1 MIHSQ
6 EIPDLSGLETENGD
20 THPLTQTMANVL
32 RHIEKDGL
40 DIDRIMDAV
49 VETAVRHFDA
59 YDGSLI
65 VINEAQHIEH
75 TGYYQDE
82 PHRRQPDVF
91 LQDVLREGVAGW
103 VIRKRRPYLLSN
115 IYTDKQWLKRPDTPP
130 NAPPESA
137 ISAPLLTRGR
147 VIGVLTLHR
156 QNTPPL
162 NNQDLVLLANLAS
175 EAASHVEN
183 ARLFAAS
190 QRQLQIAAL
199 LNEASRA
206 INSSLDLTEIMKS
219 LLLQMN
225 DFLNAEAVSIAL
237 VDEQTK
243 ELVYQVATGVGEN
256 KIAGLRVPSNQG
268 VSGWVLEHCQPVLV
282 PDTSRDPRFQ
292 PSLGDKRTGYPT
304 RAMICAPI
312 QYKGEV
318 LGTIQAINPSE
329 GSFMEQDLDLLMSLA
344 NIASTAIANATQF
357 ARTQA
362 AEAQYATLFQDT
374 INPIILT
381 DLEGHIIQV
390 NRRATQI
397 LRCKREDLL
406 GKPINQLHEPGA
418 DLLKA
423 SAVQSD
429 SVKVFTS
436 KIQTWDGQSL
446 SMEVYARR
454 TLFEQS
460 EILQWIFHDISK
472 HVELEEMR
480 RDLTAMLFHDLQ
492 SPLGN
497 VISSLELLSYEIP
510 PMDPSSP
517 LLYMLDIAKRSSERL
532 QTLVRSL
539 LDINRLE
546 AGHPIMERTLVDIY
560 DLVDEVREI
569 ERPNFEQRRV
579 LFVEDLAPALPDI
592 YVEEDMIRRVL
603 VNLVGNA
610 LKYSMEGQQITVAVE
625 LTEEQNGVVFSVSD
639 QGMGIPVEFRQSIFE
654 KFERIKHSSSDSK
667 GLGLGLAFCRL
678 AVEAHN
684 GRIWVDDASS
694 GGACFRFT
702 IPFKVPTAPLS
713 RGG

>member
-1 MIHSQ
+1 M
-6 EIPDLSGLETENGD
+6 PDLSGLETGNGD
-20 THPLTQTMANVL
+20 APALIQTIAHVL

-49 VETAVRHFDA
+49 LETAVRYFNA

-75 TGYYQDE
+75 TCYYQDE

-91 LQDVLREGVAGW
+91 LQDVMRQGVAGW
-103 VIRKRRPYLLSN
+103 VIRKRRPYLADN
-115 IYTDKQWLKRPDTPP
+115 IFTDPQWLKRPEMAVDSS
-130 NAPPESA
+130 PESA
-137 ISAPLLTRGR
+137 ICVPLLTRRR
-147 VIGVLTLHR
+147 VVGVLTLHR
-156 QNTPPL
+156 RNPPHF
-162 NNQDLVLLANLAS
+162 NNEDLALLADLAT
-175 EAASHVEN
+175 EVASHVEN

-225 DFLNAEAVSIAL
+225 EFLNAEAVSIAL
-237 VDEQTK
+237 VDEQTN
-243 ELVYQVATGVGEN
+243 ELVYQIAAGVGEN
-256 KIAGLRVPSNQG
+256 EIRGLRIPSNQG
-268 VSGWVLEHCQPVLV
+268 VSGWVFEHCQPVLIA
-282 PDTSRDPRFQ
+282 DTSRDPRFK
-292 PSLGDKRTGYPT
+292 PSLGDQRTGYPT

-329 GSFMEQDLDLLMSLA
+329 GAFMEQDLDLLMNLA
-344 NIASTAIANATQF
+344 NIASTAIANAKQF

-362 AEAQYATLFQDT
+362 AEAQYAGLFQDT

-381 DLEGHIIQV
+381 DLDGFITQV
-390 NRRATQI
+390 NRRACQV
-397 LRCKREDLL
+397 LRYQREELL
-406 GKPINQLHEPGA
+406 GKHMNELHEAGA
-418 DLLKA
+418 EVLSA
-423 SAVQSD
+423 QAVQSD

-436 KIQTWDGQSL
+436 KVVTKDRQPL

-460 EILQWIFHDISK
+460 VILQWIFHDISK

-569 ERPNFEQRRV
+569 ERPNFEQRQV
-579 LFVEDLAPALPDI
+579 LFVEELAPALPDL

-603 VNLVGNA
+603 INLVGNA
-610 LKYSMEGQQITVAVE
+610 LKYSMEGQQIKVAAE
-625 LTEEQNGVVFSVSD
+625 LTEDQRGLLVSVSD

-654 KFERIKHSSSDSK
+654 KFERIKHAGADSK

-684 GRIWVDDASS
+684 GRIWVEDAPG

-702 IPFKVPTAPLS
+702 IPFRVPDDH
-713 RGG
+713 

>member
-1 MIHSQ
+1 M
-6 EIPDLSGLETENGD
+6 PDLSGFETGSD
-20 THPLTQTMANVL
+20 GVSSLTQTIANVL

-40 DIDRIMDAV
+40 DIDRVIDAV
-49 VETAVRHFDA
+49 VETAVRHFEA

-65 VINEAQHIEH
+65 VINEAQQIEH
-75 TGYYQDE
+75 TCYYQDE
-82 PHRRQPDVF
+82 PHRQTPDVF
-91 LQDVLREGVAGW
+91 LQDILRDGVAGW
-103 VIRKRRPYLLSN
+103 VIRKRRPYLVIDIN
-115 IYTDKQWLKRPDTPP
+115 TDKQWLKRPDLPP
-130 NAPPESA
+130 DNSPRSA
-137 ISAPLLTRGR
+137 LCVPLLTRGR
-147 VIGVLTLHR
+147 VVGVLTLHR
-156 QNTPPL
+156 QNHPPF
-162 NNQDLVLLANLAS
+162 NQEDVDLLVNFAA
-175 EAASHVEN
+175 EAASHIEN

-225 DFLNAEAVSIAL
+225 EFLNAEAVSIAL

-243 ELVYQVATGVGEN
+243 DLVYQIAAGIGEN
-256 KIAGLRVPSNQG
+256 EIRGLRVPSNQG
-268 VSGWVLEHCQPVLV
+268 VSGWVMEHCQPVLIS
-282 PDTSRDPRFQ
+282 DTSRDPRFQ
-292 PSLGDKRTGYPT
+292 PALGDKRTGYPT

-312 QYKGEV
+312 QYKGDV

-329 GSFMEQDLDLLMSLA
+329 GSFMEQDLDLLMNLA
-344 NIASTAIANATQF
+344 NIASTAIANAKQF

-362 AEAQYATLFQDT
+362 AEAQYASLFQDT

-381 DLEGHIIQV
+381 DLEGHITQV
-390 NRRATQI
+390 NRRATQL
-397 LRCKREDLL
+397 LRCSREELV
-406 GKPINQLHEPGA
+406 GKHISQLHEPGA
-418 DLLKA
+418 ELLRA

-429 SVKVFTS
+429 AVKVFTS
-436 KIQTWDGQSL
+436 KIVTQDGQVL
-446 SMEVYARR
+446 SVEVYARR

-546 AGHPIMERTLVDIY
+546 AGNPIMERTLVDIY

-579 LFVEDLAPALPDI
+579 QFIEELAPALPDL
-592 YVEEDMIRRVL
+592 YMEEDMVRRVL
-603 VNLVGNA
+603 INLVGNA
-610 LKYSMEGQQITVAVE
+610 LKYSMEGQQITVAAE
-625 LTEEQNGVVFSVSD
+625 LTEDQGGVLFSVSD

-654 KFERIKHSSSDSK
+654 KFERVRHRGADSK

-684 GRIWVDDASS
+684 GRIWVEDAPG
-694 GGACFRFT
+694 GGARFRFT
-702 IPFKVPTAPLS
+702 IPFKAPDSGLKS
-713 RGG
+713 

>member
-1 MIHSQ
+1 MIHSP
-6 EIPDLSGLETENGD
+6 EMPDLSGIEAENGN
-20 THPLTQTMANVL
+20 TFSLTQTIADVL

-40 DIDRIMDAV
+40 DIDRVMDAV
-49 VETAVRHFDA
+49 VETAVRHFNA
-59 YDGSLI
+59 FDGSLI
-65 VINEAQHIEH
+65 VVNQAQQIEH
-75 TGYYQDE
+75 TCYYQDE
-82 PHRRQPDVF
+82 PHRREPDVF
-91 LQDVLREGVAGW
+91 LQDVIREGVAGW
-103 VIRKRRPYLLSN
+103 VIRKRRPYLATD
-115 IYTDKQWLKRPDTPP
+115 IFQDKQWLKRPGLPP
-130 NAPPESA
+130 NTSSQSA
-137 ISAPLLTRGR
+137 ICVPLLIRGR
-147 VIGVLTLHR
+147 VVGVLTLHR
-156 QNTPPL
+156 QNMSHFTE
-162 NNQDLVLLANLAS
+162 QDVELLADFSA

-206 INSSLDLTEIMKS
+206 INSSLDLTEIMQS

-225 DFLNAEAVSIAL
+225 EFLNAEAVSIAL
-237 VDEQTK
+237 VDEQTN
-243 ELVYQVATGVGEN
+243 ELVYQIAAGVGEN
-256 KIAGLRVPSNQG
+256 EIRGLRIPSNQG
-268 VSGWVLEHCQPVLV
+268 VSGWVMEHCQPVLIS
-282 PDTSRDPRFQ
+282 DTSRDPRFQ
-292 PSLGDKRTGYPT
+292 PGLGDKRTGYPT

-312 QYKGEV
+312 QYKGDV

-329 GSFMEQDLDLLMSLA
+329 GSFMEQDLDLLMNLA
-344 NIASTAIANATQF
+344 NIASTAIANAKQF

-362 AEAQYATLFQDT
+362 AEAQYASLFQDT
-374 INPIILT
+374 IDPIILT
-381 DLEGHIIQV
+381 DLEGYITQV
-390 NRRATQI
+390 NRRAIQL
-397 LRCKREDLL
+397 LRFGRAELL
-406 GKPINQLHEPGA
+406 GKHISHLHEPGTE
-418 DLLKA
+418 LLKA
-423 SAVQSD
+423 SAIQSD
-429 SVKVFTS
+429 TVRVFTS
-436 KIQTWDGQSL
+436 RIVTQDGQAL
-446 SMEVYARR
+446 SVEVYARR

-510 PMDPSSP
+510 PMDPGSP

-546 AGHPIMERTLVDIY
+546 AGNPIIERTLVDIY

-579 LFVEDLAPALPDI
+579 LFVEALSPALPDI

-603 VNLVGNA
+603 INLVGNA
-610 LKYSMEGQQITVAVE
+610 LKYSMEGQQITVAAE
-625 LTEEQNGVVFSVSD
+625 LTEDQGGVLFSVSD
-639 QGMGIPVEFRQSIFE
+639 QGMGIPLEFRQSIFE
-654 KFERIKHSSSDSK
+654 KFERIKQGGGDSK

-684 GRIWVDDASS
+684 GRIWVDDAPG
-694 GGACFRFT
+694 GGACFHFI
-702 IPFKVPTAPLS
+702 IPFRVPDDF
-713 RGG
+713 RK

>member
-1 MIHSQ
+1 MIHSS
-6 EIPDLSGLETENGD
+6 EMPDLSGFETGNGD
-20 THPLTQTMANVL
+20 DYSLTQTIANVL

-40 DIDRIMDAV
+40 DIERIMDAV
-49 VETAVRHFDA
+49 VETAVRYFDA
-59 YDGSLI
+59 FDGSLI
-65 VINEAQHIEH
+65 VINEAQQIEQ
-75 TGYYQDE
+75 TCYYQDE
-82 PHRRQPDVF
+82 PHRHKPDVF
-91 LQDVLREGVAGW
+91 LQDVMREGVAGW
-103 VIRKRRPYLLSN
+103 VIRKRRPYLASDTH
-115 IYTDKQWLKRPDTPP
+115 TDKQWLKRPGLPA
-130 NAPPESA
+130 NSAPQSA
-137 ISAPLLTRGR
+137 ISVPLLTRDR

-156 QNTPPL
+156 RNVPPFMPE
-162 NNQDLVLLANLAS
+162 DVELLANYAN

-225 DFLNAEAVSIAL
+225 EFLNAEAVSIAL

-243 ELVYQVATGVGEN
+243 ELIYQIAAGVGEN
-256 KIAGLRVPSNQG
+256 EIRGLRIPANQG
-268 VSGWVLEHCQPVLV
+268 ISGWVLEHCQPVLI

-292 PSLGDKRTGYPT
+292 PNLGDKRTGYPT

-312 QYKGEV
+312 QYKGDV

-329 GSFMEQDLDLLMSLA
+329 GSFMEQDLNLLMNLA
-344 NIASTAIANATQF
+344 NIASTAIANAKQF

-362 AEAQYATLFQDT
+362 AEAQYTSLFQDT
-374 INPIILT
+374 IDPIILT
-381 DLEGHIIQV
+381 DLGGYITQV
-390 NRRATQI
+390 NRRATQL
-397 LRCKREDLL
+397 LRYKHQELL
-406 GKPINQLHEPGA
+406 GKHISQLHEPGA
-418 DLLKA
+418 ELLKA
-423 SAVQSD
+423 SAIQSD
-429 SVKVFTS
+429 TVRVFTS
-436 KIQTWDGQSL
+436 KIVTQDGQSL
-446 SMEVYARR
+446 SVEVYARR

-510 PMDPSSP
+510 PMDPGSP

-546 AGHPIMERTLVDIY
+546 AGNPIIERTLVDIY

-579 LFVEDLAPALPDI
+579 LFVEALSPALPDV

-603 VNLVGNA
+603 VNLVDNA
-610 LKYSMEGQQITVAVE
+610 LKYSMEGQQITIAAE
-625 LTEEQNGVVFSVSD
+625 LTEDQSGVLFSVSD

-654 KFERIKHSSSDSK
+654 KFERIKRGGGDSK

-678 AVEAHN
+678 AVDAHN
-684 GRIWVDDASS
+684 GRIWVDDAPG

-702 IPFKVPTAPLS
+702 IPFRVPDDF
-713 RGG
+713 RK

>member
-1 MIHSQ
+1 MIHSPDM
-6 EIPDLSGLETENGD
+6 PDLSGIETGNGD
-20 THPLTQTMANVL
+20 AHPLTLTIANVL

-40 DIDRIMDAV
+40 DINRIMDAA

-65 VINEAQHIEH
+65 VINEAQQIEH
-75 TGYYQDE
+75 TCYFQEE
-82 PHRRQPDVF
+82 PHRQKPDVF
-91 LQDVLREGVAGW
+91 LQDVMREGVAGW
-103 VIRKRRPYLLSN
+103 VIRKRRPYLVTD
-115 IYTDKQWLKRPDTPP
+115 IFTDKQWLKRPELRAN
-130 NAPPESA
+130 NATQSA
-137 ISAPLLTRGR
+137 ICVPLLTHGR
-147 VIGVLTLHR
+147 ATGVLTLHR
-156 QNTPPL
+156 QNTPRF
-162 NNQDLVLLANLAS
+162 QKEDLDLLARFAA

-183 ARLFAAS
+183 ARLFAAA

-206 INSSLDLTEIMKS
+206 INSSLDLNEIMKS

-225 DFLNAEAVSIAL
+225 EFLNAEAVSIAL
-237 VDEQTK
+237 VDEQSK
-243 ELVYQVATGVGEN
+243 ELVYQIAAGVGEN
-256 KIAGLRVPSNQG
+256 EIRGLRIPSNQG
-268 VSGWVLEHCQPVLV
+268 VSGWVMEHCQPVLV
-282 PDTSRDPRFQ
+282 SDTSRDPRFQ
-292 PSLGDKRTGYPT
+292 PSLGDKRTGFPT

-312 QYKGEV
+312 QFKGDV
-318 LGTIQAINPSE
+318 LGTIQAINPSD
-329 GSFMEQDLDLLMSLA
+329 GSFMEQDLNLLMNLA
-344 NIASTAIANATQF
+344 NIASTAIANAKQF

-362 AEAQYATLFQDT
+362 AEAQYASLFQDT

-381 DLEGHIIQV
+381 DLAGYITQV
-390 NRRATQI
+390 NRRATQ
-397 LRCKREDLL
+397 LFRFKRDELL
-406 GKPINQLHEPGA
+406 GKHISQLHAPGA
-418 DLLKA
+418 DLLEA
-423 SAVQSD
+423 STIQNDA
-429 SVKVFTS
+429 VKVFTS
-436 KIQTWDGQSL
+436 KIVAHDGQTL
-446 SMEVYARR
+446 SVEVYARR

-510 PMDPSSP
+510 PMDPGSP

-546 AGHPIMERTLVDIY
+546 AGIPIMERVLVDIY

-579 LFVEDLAPALPDI
+579 AFVEALAPALPDL

-610 LKYSMEGQQITVAVE
+610 LKYSMEGQQITVAAE
-625 LTEEQNGVVFSVSD
+625 LTEDQGGVLFSVSD

-654 KFERIKHSSSDSK
+654 KFERVRHSGADSK

-678 AVEAHN
+678 AVEAHD
-684 GRIWVDDASS
+684 GRIWAEDAPG

-702 IPFKVPTAPLS
+702 IPFRVPDDFGKP
-713 RGG
+713 